1 MDLFLYA
8 LGGLLISALVLWW
21 RPEVGRRAAIGYLLA
36 AGVFFGVPLATA
48 SLQVGSDIPYVWR
61 PWLETVPEAERV
73 NRPLNPLLG
82 DIPLQLLPY
91 RALVRERLL
100 DLEAPLWIH
109 EVGTGAPLLGN
120 GYSAPF
126 SPLHLLALPL
136 PAERSITV
144 TVAWQTLLA
153 LLLTHALL
161 LGLGARR
168 AGAAL
173 AALAYSFSAFQVVW
187 AYHPHA
193 MTAAWLPGVLLAMV
207 LLRRGERGA
216 FAALVTCGLGM
227 ALSGH
232 PETLAHGALAC
243 AAVFGA
249 LLARRKGVPR
259 GAFAGR
265 LAVAAVLTGC
275 LAAPVLLPI
284 LEVLPHSERWQVV
297 ERLPDSVDPPPFR
310 AAFLLLPVQPLL
322 YGSPRDDNWAEDG
335 PANFNELCSGYAGL
349 LTLAVAVAGAFAASA
364 GERRRRLLLLAG
376 GLFALLASMGVEPFF
391 WLVDSLPGLSH
402 GAHARLRLLW
412 ILAVAVAAGLGLGDL
427 VRERRGVW
435 AGLAALAATALV
447 LLLVPAPPVV
457 WQRVW
462 WIATVAGTALAAATL
477 ALPRLRPIFPAVAV
491 AVLGLD
497 LALLLVRYHPTVP
510 GSFDLAAPPA
520 LAHVVEA
527 AGQEGPF
534 RVMAEGN
541 DLKPDLGL
549 LYGLWDPRGYDPMR
563 PADAALVAGRGF
575 LPRFKVGRELRLESR
590 RFPNHAQRMFDYL
603 GVRYILTRHQRRV
616 PPPWEP
622 AWNDAGGK
630 VWRNPR
636 ALPLFFFPASARR
649 VPDPAE
655 ALDLALAT
663 RDYAAFG
670 VTHGAAPAG
679 PRPQTGEV
687 RILEVLP
694 NGFALEVETATGGLV
709 VSSVADARGWRLE
722 SVEGAGKPTLRR
734 VNGGFVGFEI
744 GPGRHRVRL
753 DYRPAGWTWGLWMA
767 GAGVLGMALLLIPQ
781 HLDRLPLQRPHA
793 RQHPG
798 GHGE

>member
-1 MDLFLYA
+1 MDLLAYA

-21 RPEVGRRAAIGYLLA
+21 RPEVGWREA
-36 AGVFFGVPLATA
+36 AGYVLVAGAFFGVPLATS

-61 PWLETVPEAERV
+61 PWSESAIAG

-136 PAERSITV
+136 PAERSLTV
-144 TVAWQTLLA
+144 AVAWQTLLA
-153 LLLTHALL
+153 LLLMHALL
-161 LGLGARR
+161 LALGARPS
-168 AGAAL
+168 GAAL
-173 AALAYSFSAFQVVW
+173 AALAYSFSTFQVVW

-193 MTAAWLPGVLLAMV
+193 MTAAWLPGALLGLV

-216 FAALVTCGLGM
+216 FAGLVVCGLGM

-243 AAVFGA
+243 AAVVLA
-249 LLARRKGVPR
+249 LLARPEGVANGIGR
-259 GAFAGR
+259 GRFLGR
-265 LAVAAVLTGC
+265 LAGATVLTAC
-275 LAAPVLLPI
+275 LAAPVLLPV
-284 LEVLPHSERWQVV
+284 LEVLPDGERWQVV
-297 ERLPDSVDPPPFR
+297 ERVPGSVDPPPFR

-322 YGSPRDDNWAEDG
+322 YGSPRDWNWDG

-349 LTLAVAVAGAFAASA
+349 LALAVALAGVIVPLAA

-376 GLFALLASMGVEPFF
+376 ALFALLASMGVDPFF
-391 WLVDSLPGLSH
+391 WLVDSLPGMSH

-412 ILAVAVAAGLGLGDL
+412 VLGVAVAAGLGLGDL
-427 VRERRGVW
+427 TRDRRGVW
-435 AGLAALAATALV
+435 AGIAVVAAAALALALAPTAPIL
-447 LLLVPAPPVV
+447 
-457 WQRVW
+457 WQRAW
-462 WIATVAGTALAAATL
+462 WIATLAGAVLAGAVL
-477 ALPRLRPIFPAVAV
+477 AVPRLRRHFPAVAV
-491 AVLGLD
+491 TALGLD
-497 LALLLVRYHPTVP
+497 LALLLVRYQPAVP
-510 GSFDLAAPPA
+510 GTFDLAAPPA
-520 LAHVVEA
+520 LAHVVDA
-527 AGQEGPF
+527 VGQEGPF
-534 RVMAEGN
+534 RVMAEGH

-590 RFPNHAQRMFDYL
+590 RFPVHAQRMFDYL

-622 AWNDAGGK
+622 VWNDTGGK
-630 VWRNPR
+630 VWRNR
-636 ALPLFFFPASARR
+636 QALPLFFFPESARR
-649 VPDPAE
+649 VLDRTE
-655 ALDLALAT
+655 ALDLAIST
-663 RDYAAFG
+663 RDYRSFG
-670 VTHGAAPAG
+670 VAHGAPAAG
-679 PRPQTGEV
+679 PRPQSGTV
-687 RILEVLP
+687 RIVEVLP
-694 NGFALEVETATGGLV
+694 NGFYLEVETATGGLV
-709 VSSVADARGWRLE
+709 VSSVSDARGWRLE
-722 SVEGAGKPTLRR
+722 PVDGGGDPTLRR

-744 GPGRHRVRL
+744 APGRHRVRL
-753 DYRPAGWTWGLWMA
+753 DYRPSGWIWGLGLA
-767 GAGVLGMALLLIPQ
+767 GLGVLGMVGAIGAGIAW
-781 HLDRLPLQRPHA
+781 RR
-793 RQHPG
+793 
-798 GHGE
+798 